1 MKDLVAW
8 ILDSSASL
16 RMTFIGNTMTLINE
30 FILWLE
36 AERRYS
42 PLTVRNYR
50 RDVDE
55 FVAWCGRTHET
66 FDPNA
71 VLRDDVEDWVIHLF
85 EVRKLK
91 ASSVN
96 RTMASLRTF
105 WRWML
110 KHGHVEKDLM
120 RTIHQY
126 KTPKRLPTFV
136 PDTRMDDVV
145 EELKEDIASD
155 DFERVR
161 DALIILLIY
170 TSGLRLSELV
180 EANVGDLSADM
191 TTLRVMGKGRKQ
203 RIQPLLSS
211 LQGVIK
217 KYFGQISSQNI
228 CIDQKKALILSNK
241 GARISRR
248 TVERIVD
255 RKLKGVGVKGKTSPH
270 VLRHTFATRVLN
282 EGGDLREIQELLG
295 HSSLKATQV
304 YTHLDI
310 ERLKEVYTVAH
321 PRERHAH

>member
-1 MKDLVAW
+1 M
-8 ILDSSASL
+8 
-16 RMTFIGNTMTLINE
+16 LIDE

-50 RDVDE
+50 RDIDD
-55 FVAWCGRTHET
+55 FVAFCGVTHAS
-66 FDPNA
+66 FDPKA
-71 VLRDDVEDWVIHLF
+71 IRREDVEEWMVYLGD
-85 EVRKLK
+85 ERKLK
-91 ASSVN
+91 VTSVN

-110 KHGHVEKDLM
+110 AQGHVERDLM
-120 RTIHQY
+120 KTLRQY
-126 KTPKRLPTFV
+126 KAPKRLPTFV
-136 PDTRMDDVV
+136 PDTRMEDVV
-145 EELKEDIASD
+145 AELREDIASE
-155 DFERVR
+155 DFERLR

-170 TSGLRLSELV
+170 TAGLRLSELV
-180 EANVGDLSADM
+180 NANMGDVSADYA
-191 TTLRVMGKGRKQ
+191 TLRVMGKGGKE

-211 LQGVIK
+211 LGEVLE
-217 KYFGQISSQNI
+217 KYFIQISSQNI
-228 CIDQKKALILSNK
+228 CTGQKKALILSKK
-241 GARISRR
+241 GERISRR

-255 RKLKGVGVKGKTSPH
+255 RKLKGVGVQGKTSPH

-310 ERLKEVYTVAH
+310 ERLKHTYAMAH
-321 PRERHAH
+321 PRERE